1 MKITK
6 RIRKVP
12 TVLQVEAVE
21 CAAAS
26 LSMILQYYGTYLPLE
41 RLRIECGVSRDGA
54 KAVNI
59 IKAAQKFGLNA
70 RGFKCEPQDLG
81 KLSFPAIIHWNFNH
95 FLVLEGC
102 NSKRYYLNDPAF
114 GRRCVTKEEFD
125 EAFTGVIITFE
136 KQADFKPQG
145 RPISLLSLLK
155 PLFCIKTMC
164 LMLICGLALTFP
176 GILTVLLS
184 QVFLDKV
191 VTENKLSFGIGIISV
206 VLTAM
211 FLRCFLQNIQA
222 WTVAQMKIRLEAGIG
237 AKTVWRLLHLPQ
249 RFFSQRYAG
258 EIVDTAKT
266 CHKVAVTVS
275 RLISEIAVPIFMMIF
290 SFVLMMFYNVNLSLL
305 CVVML
310 LCDMTVLRMCIGKIG
325 TENQKV
331 LLENAKL
338 IGVEMSGLEIIETLK
353 ACAMEENFFRRW
365 SGFFSKTQNSYRKL
379 EIFRHVLLFIP
390 NFVSTITDL
399 ILLIFGGFLVTE
411 SVISPGVL
419 MAFFILSSEFLS
431 PVEHLAGL
439 SVELQELKAALL
451 RLGDVISY
459 SEESPNDTPEQ
470 KEKSEISG
478 EYSVEFQ
485 DVSFGYNLLEPP
497 LLEKIS
503 FKLSESESIAI
514 VGGSGCGK
522 STVAKLINGVF
533 KQWNGEIL
541 IYGKSRNEYR
551 KEELSDMIASVEQDI
566 CLFETSIFDN
576 ITLWDTSFS
585 MSDVIKAAK
594 DACIHDVILRRPF
607 GYKSSVEEGGRN
619 FSGGEIQR
627 FEIARA
633 LVRNPKVLILDEATS
648 ALDCETERRICE
660 NIRRRGCVCIIIAH
674 RLSTI
679 KNCENILVLKS
690 GKVEGIGS
698 HELLLETCE
707 SYKELLQ
714 NLQDEETAND

>member
-1 MKITK
+1 
-6 RIRKVP
+6 
-12 TVLQVEAVE
+12 
-21 CAAAS
+21 
-26 LSMILQYYGTYLPLE
+26 
-41 RLRIECGVSRDGA
+41 
-54 KAVNI
+54 
-59 IKAAQKFGLNA
+59 
-70 RGFKCEPQDLG
+70 
-81 KLSFPAIIHWNFNH
+81 
-95 FLVLEGC
+95 
-102 NSKRYYLNDPAF
+102 
-114 GRRCVTKEEFD
+114 
-125 EAFTGVIITFE
+125 
-136 KQADFKPQG
+136 
-145 RPISLLSLLK
+145 
-155 PLFCIKTMC
+155 
-164 LMLICGLALTFP
+164 
-176 GILTVLLS
+176 
-184 QVFLDKV
+184 
-191 VTENKLSFGIGIISV
+191 
-206 VLTAM
+206 
-211 FLRCFLQNIQA
+211 
-222 WTVAQMKIRLEAGIG
+222 
-237 AKTVWRLLHLPQ
+237 
-249 RFFSQRYAG
+249 
-258 EIVDTAKT
+258 
-266 CHKVAVTVS
+266 
-275 RLISEIAVPIFMMIF
+275 
-290 SFVLMMFYNVNLSLL
+290 
-305 CVVML
+305 
-310 LCDMTVLRMCIGKIG
+310 
-325 TENQKV
+325 
-331 LLENAKL
+331 
-338 IGVEMSGLEIIETLK
+338 MSGLEIIETLK

-566 CLFETSIFDN
+566 CLFEASIFDN

-607 GYKSSVEEGGRN
+607 GYKSPVEEGGRN

-698 HELLLETCE
+698 HEQLLETCE